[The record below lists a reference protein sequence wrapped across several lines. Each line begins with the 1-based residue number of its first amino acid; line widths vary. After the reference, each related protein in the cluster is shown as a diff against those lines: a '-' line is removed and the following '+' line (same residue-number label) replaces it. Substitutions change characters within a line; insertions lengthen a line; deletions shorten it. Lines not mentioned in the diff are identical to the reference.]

1 MTRVKKGPCFRGFQ
15 KIIKRGSLFYEK
27 VQSKIPFSD
36 GISGKKVKNS
46 SYMAQILVSIGARGL
61 YGAIGGFI

>member
-1 MTRVKKGPCFRGFQ
+1 MTRVKKGPCFGGFQ

-27 VQSKIPFSD
+27 LRSKIQFSD
-36 GISGKKVKNS
+36 GISEKKVKNL
-46 SYMAQILVSIGARGL
+46 SYMVRILVSIGARGL